1 MHKSK
6 CISAIF
12 LINFF
17 SLFKYLYL
25 NANNL
30 NLHRH

>member
-1 MHKSK
+1 MNNDAFPPLF
-6 CISAIF
+6 INIF
-12 LINFF
+12 L
-17 SLFKYLYL
+17 LFKYLYL